1 MPGSRL
7 LVSASGG
14 ERNLNFISKA
24 QSIPC
29 LGRVGCWKWGLCG
42 GGGEVREGT
51 GMVGAG
57 VEGGGREEL
66 IQALQGNDLV
76 TWAKLD
82 FPLELLRLNRKCD

>member
-7 LVSASGG
+7 LVSGSGG

-57 VEGGGREEL
+57 VEGGGREETDGRSVE
-66 IQALQGNDLV
+66 QWVGFRAGSGEG
-76 TWAKLD
+76 T
-82 FPLELLRLNRKCD
+82 